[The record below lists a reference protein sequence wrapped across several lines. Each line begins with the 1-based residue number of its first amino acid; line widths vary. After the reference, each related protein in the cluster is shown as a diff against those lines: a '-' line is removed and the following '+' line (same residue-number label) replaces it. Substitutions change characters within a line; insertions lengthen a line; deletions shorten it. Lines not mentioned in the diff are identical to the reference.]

1 MSRRYS
7 DEQISHYV
15 AEALRDG
22 FSVLKGHF
30 PREKVLQWRE
40 ACLPLL
46 YKQIELE
53 GGKTSRGA
61 QRYYV
66 TFPFSQPFSDPSFY
80 EDPDIIAI
88 VEQLAGKDFVMCQL
102 ASDTPMKGSDYQT
115 IHRDCPPLFPE
126 ASTETPMYQL
136 ALNFPLVDVTPENG
150 PLEIIRGTH
159 MLTKEQGMDLLE
171 SGTAKIE
178 AVSLQMG
185 DVMIRDVRTLHRG
198 TPNKTEEPRP
208 MVVIGYSR
216 SWLNRPEVSI
226 TIPRAEHEN
235 LSEFAKNMLRN
246 NPVTDELDF
255 SPKAESY
262 TNFLY

>member
-1 MSRRYS
+1 MERRYS
-7 DEQISHYV
+7 EPEISILV

-22 FSVLKGHF
+22 FCVLKEHF
-30 PREKVLQWRE
+30 PREKVEEWRN

-46 YKQIELE
+46 NRQIELE

-61 QRYYV
+61 SRYYV
-66 TFPFSQPFSDPSFY
+66 TFPFEMPFSDPAFY
-80 EDPDIIAI
+80 ENPDIIAI
-88 VEQLAGKDFVMCQL
+88 VEKLAGKDFVMCQL
-102 ASDTPMKGSDYQT
+102 ASDTPVLGSDYQG

-126 ASTETPMYQL
+126 TGTETPMYQL

-159 MLTKEQGMDLLE
+159 MMSREEGMSLIE
-171 SGTAKIE
+171 NGKASIE
-178 AVSLQMG
+178 AVSLQVG

-198 TPNKTEEPRP
+198 TPNKTNEPRP

-226 TIPRAEHEN
+226 QIPRAQFEN
-235 LSEFAKNMLRN
+235 LSDFSKNMLRN
-246 NPVTDELDF
+246 NPIVEKIDL
-255 SPKAESY
+255 SPKPESY
-262 TNFLY
+262 TTFQY

>member
-1 MSRRYS
+1 MERRYS
-7 DEQISHYV
+7 DPEISILV

-22 FSVLKGHF
+22 FCILKEHF
-30 PREKVLQWRE
+30 PREKVMEWRN

-46 YKQIELE
+46 NRQIELE

-61 QRYYV
+61 SRYYV
-66 TFPFSQPFSDPSFY
+66 TFPFEMPFSDPLFY

-88 VEQLAGKDFVMCQL
+88 VEKLAGKDFVMCQL
-102 ASDTPMKGSDYQT
+102 ASDTPVLGSDYQG

-126 ASTETPMYQL
+126 TGTETPMYQL

-159 MLTKEQGMDLLE
+159 MMSREEGMKLIE
-171 SGTAKIE
+171 SGEASIE

-198 TPNKTEEPRP
+198 TPNKTNEPRP

-226 TIPRAEHEN
+226 QIPRDQYDT
-235 LSEFAKNMLRN
+235 LSDFAKNMLRN
-246 NPVTDELDF
+246 NPIVEQIDL
-255 SPKAESY
+255 SPKPESY
-262 TNFLY
+262 TTFQY